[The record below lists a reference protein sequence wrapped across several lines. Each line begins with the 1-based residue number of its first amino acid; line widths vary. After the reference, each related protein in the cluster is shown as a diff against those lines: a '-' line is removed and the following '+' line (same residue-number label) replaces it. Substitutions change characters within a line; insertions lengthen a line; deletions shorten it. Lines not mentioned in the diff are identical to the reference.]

1 MSRNFL
7 SAIVILQLLSL
18 QAQDTLLPLPAASGS
33 SPLPNLEY
41 MQEVE
46 LYSNRLHQTNLNTG
60 MNVSVITSK
69 DISQLP
75 AQTINEVL
83 AWVSGIDV
91 RERGPMGVQADI
103 GIRGSGFDQVLVL
116 VDGVRMSDPQTGHHQ
131 MNLPVP
137 LQMIERIEVIRGSAA
152 RRYGLNAM
160 GGVIHIITK
169 KRVAKTISATAF
181 GSTNMSSSSSRY
193 VNQGGRVY
201 LSDQINK
208 WNVSASADYQ
218 GGEGFRYNTDF
229 QNFKGLLSI
238 NRDWGGKSGLS
249 MLAGHNNNRFG
260 ANDFY
265 APSSDEES
273 RETVNTHFLNA
284 SF

>member
-1 MSRNFL
+1 MRKSFL
-7 SAIVILQLLSL
+7 SALATFQLLSL
-18 QAQDTLLPLPAASGS
+18 QAQDTLLPLPTVSGS
-33 SPLPNLEY
+33 FPLPNLEY

-69 DISQLP
+69 EISQLP

-91 RERGPMGVQADI
+91 RERCPMGVQADI

-116 VDGVRMSDPQTGHHQ
+116 VDGARMSDPQTGHHQ

-169 KRVAKTISATAF
+169 K
-181 GSTNMSSSSSRY
+181 
-193 VNQGGRVY
+193 
-201 LSDQINK
+201 
-208 WNVSASADYQ
+208 
-218 GGEGFRYNTDF
+218 E
-229 QNFKGLLSI
+229 
-238 NRDWGGKSGLS
+238 
-249 MLAGHNNNRFG
+249 
-260 ANDFY
+260 
-265 APSSDEES
+265 
-273 RETVNTHFLNA
+273 
-284 SF
+284 